1 MMLLSKI
8 TYLEV
13 VNLPWK
19 CLTQRRTIRGH
30 LESVVS
36 GVMGAKDH
44 ELSFNPLEFGSKG
57 SMCFHEF
64 AKNPSTFYHLVNGTS
79 SCCTCFIKVI

>member
-1 MMLLSKI
+1 MLLSKI

-30 LESVVS
+30 LES
-36 GVMGAKDH
+36 GFWGYGGLH
-44 ELSFNPLEFGSKG
+44 EVPAFNKKS
-57 SMCFHEF
+57 
-64 AKNPSTFYHLVNGTS
+64 
-79 SCCTCFIKVI
+79 